1 MKIDGGKGGSVS
13 IEWSDVLANIGL
25 AAIVVVVSMHV
36 LSRLPVQSQR
46 LKPWLLGLVLGAGAV
61 LSMSVPLV
69 DFLGFRSDLR
79 SAMIALGGYF
89 GGPIG
94 AAVVVVPV
102 IGYRLYLGGAGTL
115 SGIVLTGGA
124 FLVGIVGWQ
133 LRKRLPAPFGLILLA
148 VSVSTCNLLLSRL
161 LLPPEIQQEM
171 TAAMVAPLAI
181 ASVTTILL
189 IGAELLRDEARRS
202 VEQENARYRA
212 MVDALP
218 ECLNVKD
225 LNGRFEIA
233 NPATAAQL
241 GAASPAEILGKT
253 DADFHPAPVAARL
266 RADELRAI
274 ASDQAITFAQD
285 MVLPDGTTANLST
298 IKAPLRQ
305 EGKTVGIITHNRD
318 VTEQHRLQ
326 IELDTTRNRLAASL
340 ESMADGLVLVDDD
353 GLIALC
359 NERYRE
365 LFPLTAHLRRP
376 GVRFADVLRTA
387 AAVGEEI
394 GLTPTAIEA
403 VLASTAEPT
412 NGRKIRMGDGRILF
426 VRGRRVPGG
435 GTLSVISDITEHE
448 HLEAE
453 LRYRAAHDALTG
465 VANRRQFD
473 LELARCLAA
482 ADSGGVPFA
491 LLLIDLDHFKAIND
505 RHGHMV
511 GDRLLAAVASRIE
524 AELASGDIAAR
535 LGGDEFAV
543 IVQTRATAPAVAEI
557 AAGIVRAIRTP
568 LVIDGVTIHPG
579 ASVGFTLY
587 PRDPGSLEQVLSHA
601 DQALYDAKTH
611 GRSGWA
617 DYRPRPAGIASATS
631 HGDG

>member
-1 MKIDGGKGGSVS
+1 VS
-13 IEWSDVLANIGL
+13 IQWSDVLANIGL
-25 AAIVVVVSMHV
+25 AAIIVVASMHV
-36 LSRLPVQSQR
+36 LSRLPVQSQK

-69 DFLGFRSDLR
+69 DFIGFRSDLR

-102 IGYRLYLGGAGTL
+102 IAYRLYLGGAGAF
-115 SGIVLTGGA
+115 SGIVLTCVT
-124 FLVGIVGWQ
+124 FFVGLAGWQ
-133 LRKRLPAPFGLILLA
+133 LRKRLPTPVGLVLLA
-148 VSVSTCNLLLSRL
+148 VTVSTCNMVLSRL
-161 LLPPEIQQEM
+161 LLPPEVWHELTTTI
-171 TAAMVAPLAI
+171 VAPLVIATI
-181 ASVTTILL
+181 ASILL
-189 IGAELLRDEARRS
+189 IGAELSRDEARRS

-225 LNGRFEIA
+225 LDGRFEIA

-274 ASDQAITFAQD
+274 AYDRAITFAQD
-285 MVLPDGTTANLST
+285 MILPDGRTANLST

-305 EGKTVGIITHNRD
+305 DGRTVGIITHNRD

-326 IELDTTRNRLAASL
+326 IELDTTRNRLAVAL
-340 ESMADGLVLVDDD
+340 DSMADGLVLVDDD
-353 GLIALC
+353 GVIALC

-376 GVRFADVLRTA
+376 GTRFADLLRTA
-387 AAVGEEI
+387 AAIGEEI
-394 GLTPTAIEA
+394 GLTPTAIES
-403 VLASTAEPT
+403 VLASTASPT
-412 NGRKIRMGDGRILF
+412 DGRKIRMGDGRILF

-435 GTLSVISDITEHE
+435 GTLSVVSDITEHE

-482 ADSGGVPFA
+482 ADSGGAPFA
-491 LLLIDLDHFKAIND
+491 LLLIDLDHFKAVND

-511 GDRLLAAVASRIE
+511 GDRLLVAVASRIE
-524 AELASGDIAAR
+524 AELGSGDIAAR
-535 LGGDEFAV
+535 LGGDEFAA
-543 IVQTRATAPAVAEI
+543 IVQTRSTASAVAEL
-557 AAGIVRAIRTP
+557 AANIVRSIRTP
-568 LVIDGVTIHPG
+568 LVIDGVAIHPG

-587 PRDPGSLEQVLSHA
+587 PRDPGSVEQVLSHA

-617 DYRPRPAGIASATS
+617 DYRSHSTGIASAT
-631 HGDG
+631 GDG